1 MTLLDLNYFTDLGL
15 ILSFTG
21 VCGILINKLNIIISI
36 ICIELMLYGI
46 NFYLVTISLYLDD
59 IIGQVMSLF
68 ILGGAAAESAV
79 ALALIT
85 SYFRAFQDI
94 SLKEIN

>member
-1 MTLLDLNYFTDLGL
+1 
-15 ILSFTG
+15 
-21 VCGILINKLNIIISI
+21 
-36 ICIELMLYGI
+36 
-46 NFYLVTISLYLDD
+46 
-59 IIGQVMSLF
+59 MSLF